1 MAKKQYIS
9 PVLASL
15 TPDPDPEIPFG
26 GSQGTSGEDSPY
38 SFSGISDDILDLIY
52 ANCDDIDLAD
62 MDANGDLEITYDE
75 YLAWYQKNQPW

>member
-38 SFSGISDDILDLIY
+38 SFSGIDDDTLDLIY
-52 ANCDDIDLAD
+52 ANSPPRTSSFR
-62 MDANGDLEITYDE
+62 EYDFGH
-75 YLAWYQKNQPW
+75 

>member
-52 ANCDDIDLAD
+52 ANCDDTDYAE
-62 MDANGDLEITYDE
+62 MDTSGDFVITLDE
-75 YLAWYQKNQPW
+75 YEAWYNANEPW